1 MKILAIDAATQ
12 ACSAALY
19 DDGAV
24 QQRFEVAPREH
35 ANLLL
40 PMAHELLAQ
49 AEWRLPDLDVLAF
62 GRGPGAF
69 TGLRI
74 AAGTAQGLAFGSALP
89 VAPIS
94 DLAALAAG
102 AYRVGNAGRVL
113 TVADARMHEV
123 YWCAFEMRGTDTEPH
138 PVLAERVSAP
148 GDLVETNYDN
158 SWSPAGNGW
167 SPYEAQLA
175 PLAARVD
182 GVPEVVYPSAADIA
196 RLGAIR
202 AARGELVSA
211 EEALPVY
218 VRDDVA
224 RKPG

>member
-1 MKILAIDAATQ
+1 MKILALDAATE

-19 DDGAV
+19 DHGEV
-24 QQRFEVAPREH
+24 RERFEIAPREH

-40 PMAHELLAQ
+40 PMAHGLLAEAGWQ
-49 AEWRLPDLDVLAF
+49 LHELDALAF

-74 AAGTAQGLAFGSALP
+74 AAGAAQGLAFGAGLP

-102 AYRVGNAGRVL
+102 SARVCGTDRVL
-113 TVADARMHEV
+113 AVADARMGEV
-123 YWCAFEMRGTDTEPH
+123 YWSPFEAATNAAGPRP
-138 PVLAERVSAP
+138 LAAERVAP
-148 GDLVETNYDN
+148 PETIPLHDYGQD
-158 SWSPAGNGW
+158 WMPAGNGW
-167 SPYEAQLA
+167 PAYQSALA
-175 PLAARVD
+175 PLAARL
-182 GVPEVVYPSAADIA
+182 GGAPECPYPRAGDIA
-196 RLGAIR
+196 RLGA
-202 AARGELVSA
+202 AAVGA
-211 EEALPVY
+211 GDTLPADQAVPSY